1 MGLQEQDS
9 TNKVSSIFDRG
20 NLFIWQIAL
29 TNYLLPTSIYDDV
42 VSTLKAWKEQAK
54 IPVYVGV
61 GSADFLIM
69 VLSNTIYGNI
79 LPYFNG
85 HMNIMDFDGTRANKD
100 FRKLANL
107 LRLPP
112 EKILY
117 ITRFR
122 ADCRRAIESGMQSL
136 IVLRP
141 DFDTYGVINQVKNRR
156 GIITSH
162 DGTKTVRPAVLD
174 DHVSPPPGRQN
185 QMNDIKN
192 ADLKKQLETNISS
205 LSLIDDHEDTDR
217 YNTQSSA
224 IVEQDLTKYI
234 VVLSLPEITFK

>member
-1 MGLQEQDS
+1 MTLYTLCS
-9 TNKVSSIFDRG
+9 SPTNNIIL
-20 NLFIWQIAL
+20 N
-29 TNYLLPTSIYDDV
+29 NSIYDDV
-42 VSTLKAWKEQAK
+42 VPTLRAWKEHVK

-100 FRKLANL
+100 FRKLATL

-117 ITRFR
+117 LTRFR
-122 ADCRRAIESGMQSL
+122 NDCRRAIESGMQSL

-141 DFDTYGVINQVKNRR
+141 DFDTHGVINQVKAKR
-156 GIITSH
+156 GAITSY
-162 DGTKTVRPAVLD
+162 DGTKIIRPTMLD
-174 DHVSPPPGRQN
+174 DHVSPPGRSG

-192 ADLKKQLETNISS
+192 ADIKKQLETNISS

-234 VVLSLPEITFK
+234 VVLSLPEITFR